1 MSFQVKYRNSHIVV
15 ICHNTFIHCWLTKFS
30 NSSGKNPILNPKYHL
45 GKVFFLICLNSSF
58 TLSCVTEADFKQ
70 SSHMDLIWPCASS
83 LFQQPTTS
91 QKCAGY
97 NSPWALR
104 PSMTSPTVL
113 HEHETSRNLACL
125 LCSNTQALP
134 EKSGLLLCF
143 KVVF

>member
-1 MSFQVKYRNSHIVV
+1 MWPLQIRSFPDIFLIVVFLTTKKTFQSYFKIACRRKSTTKFVKLLFSHQTKKILMSFQVKYRNSHIVV

-83 LFQQPTTS
+83 LFQ
-91 QKCAGY
+91 
-97 NSPWALR
+97 
-104 PSMTSPTVL
+104 
-113 HEHETSRNLACL
+113 
-125 LCSNTQALP
+125 
-134 EKSGLLLCF
+134 
-143 KVVF
+143 